1 MKPESYS
8 LCEANIA
15 FVRDQYSKDGKRNK
29 SHWLDDLLTE
39 IRTKS
44 EKKTLPVQVNEDDVV
59 VWLPLKTG
67 RHPVMSDDVMQ
78 YVQSYQRIDIAQ
90 ELRSMCNW
98 IDANPSKRKT
108 KTGIKRFINSWLSRA
123 NERGGS
129 GVYQGDY

>member
-1 MKPESYS
+1 MAVKSY
-8 LCEANIA
+8 NI
-15 FVRDQYSKDGKRNK
+15 DKDNAKWLTDMGGKDDRSASWYLNK
-29 SHWLDDLLTE
+29 LLTD

-59 VWLPLKTG
+59 VWLPLKCG

-108 KTGIKRFINSWLSRA
+108 KAGIKRFINSWLSRA
-123 NERGGS
+123 NERVSS